1 MKKFIL
7 QITFENCYQELLLA
21 IQEHVNKYGDY
32 LSPYNSC
39 VQSLHCEY
47 DGDTLY
53 AKLPS
58 TREEEYLNNLLVLTL
73 ECITQVPLFF
83 NPNKGGKIDNTGSFI
98 SSELYQEYINTESGV
113 DAELHFIFYTSLTN
127 SQFVQNLK
135 KFLYQLPKNLPFV
148 VDVITLPNDISSL
161 FRSEAQSNNE
171 IHLMRDNLSALI
183 ELKQSTEDLNNVKI
197 NNIYFLQNFDE
208 NNLGQQFNFSKLTDL
223 FGNLTLA
230 LIEGYDYIS
239 DNRLMDPITTFNIK
253 SFCIDKYDII
263 NNWSISILKNLCD
276 SIIGG
281 ANSNQSIDRKKVDII
296 FKEILDDERQ
306 SLENIYSQP
315 SSNIQLLL
323 NDWKD
328 KLKEKILDKIIGAG
342 LNNAEKDLLL
352 SYFQNI
358 TNRDLIQLEEYDFD
372 KLSLFDSLYISH
384 LDQSDTNNPYSKIRE
399 IILQIQKLKKEME
412 ERQARILDTRELIDK
427 NYFKDG
433 KWTDDGYQID
443 DDIFRIHKHDGKDSI
458 SSDDELF
465 TEYETSSLLTELP
478 KNADLKAF
486 FPPIKNQKN
495 QGACSSFSL
504 TAAFEYLLSNEMS
517 KVEDMSEAYVYY
529 NGRAVSGK
537 TDVDDGANLYD
548 VIKGMADKGV
558 CIEELCKYNPSV
570 YDEEPSPEAYAD
582 GKNRVV
588 TSAKRVPVDVNTIKA
603 VLSDGYP
610 VVGCFRVFESWQNN
624 TNGFIPM
631 PSDKER
637 QSEKEGFHAM
647 VICGYNDKHGHFIVR
662 NSWGTKFGDK
672 GYCYLPYSYIRDSD
686 LTRYAVAITGI
697 NARNFI
703 KPEPKDDDFDFY
715 KKDKNIQ
722 YAILLNLIKEDE
734 YKLDIERKKVKQLVN
749 DLRKLIDEIKSKE
762 DLQNEE
768 KQNSIR
774 VDRLTEDN
782 KNLEIEKNEISIWD
796 NKLSHIIHTA
806 ILLVS
811 LILIALGYFKQQD
824 GWWIIGA
831 CILGGDIIS
840 WVVTTIIYKRR
851 KLQAIERRISKNK
864 ETISLLQD
872 SSAHTHELRD
882 KLISILDAIGDI
894 DEHSGLNREILN
906 CIIRTLNDCYDEI
919 ERYLKDNQ
927 LADDTEILYPDWF
940 KEIEKYVKIPNFLKR
955 LLINPAGRNI
965 KKILGEIQREIL
977 NALNTNFKKEIKEL
991 YDNGNGVEWNNFVEK
1006 IYHTTVCAQI
1016 NDVAFNKDPERA
1028 KRKQC
1033 SYFLSDLNENVNLG
1047 VNKTDIISES
1057 KNRYLF
1063 IKIKKVK
1070 VEELLLFQSV

>member
-1 MKKFIL
+1 MKFIL
-7 QITFENCYQELLLA
+7 QITFEDCYQELLLA

-32 LSPYNSC
+32 MSPYYSC
-39 VQSLHCEY
+39 IQSLCCEY
-47 DGDTLY
+47 DGSTLY

-58 TREEEYLNNLLVLTL
+58 SRKEEYLNELLVLTL
-73 ECITQVPLFF
+73 ETITQIPLFF
-83 NPNKGGKIDNTGSFI
+83 NPNKGAKIDNVERFI
-98 SSELYQEYINTESGV
+98 SAEIYQEYINAERNV
-113 DAELHFIFYTSLTN
+113 DAELHFVFYTSLTN
-127 SQFVQNLK
+127 VKFVNDIK
-135 KFLYQLPKNLPFV
+135 TFLSQLPINLPFV
-148 VDVITLPNDISSL
+148 IDVVTLPNDISCL
-161 FRSEAQSNNE
+161 FKPEALLNSD
-171 IHLMRDNLSALI
+171 IPLMKNNLSSLI
-183 ELKQSTEDLNNVKI
+183 EVKTSADKFENI
-197 NNIYFLQNFDE
+197 KFNNIYFLQNINE
-208 NNLGQQFNFSKLTDL
+208 NNHAQQFDLDKLTDL
-223 FGNLTLA
+223 LGNLILT
-230 LIEGYDYIS
+230 LIEGYDDIT
-239 DNRLMDPITTFNIK
+239 DCRLIDPVTTFNIN
-253 SFCIDKYDII
+253 SFSIDKYDII
-263 NNWSISILKNLCD
+263 NNWSINILKKLCD

-399 IILQIQKLKKEME
+399 IILQIQKLKKEMK

-433 KWTDDGYQID
+433 KWTDDGYQIG

-637 QSEKEGFHAM
+637 QNEKEGFHAM

-851 KLQAIERRISKNK
+851 KLQAIERRISNNK

-872 SSAHTHELRD
+872 RSAHTHELRD

-927 LADDTEILYPDWF
+927 LADDAEILYPDWF

-977 NALNTNFKKEIKEL
+977 NALNTNFKKEINEL

>member
-1 MKKFIL
+1 M
-7 QITFENCYQELLLA
+7 
-21 IQEHVNKYGDY
+21 
-32 LSPYNSC
+32 SPYNSC
-39 VQSLHCEY
+39 IQSLYCEY
-47 DGDTLY
+47 DDETLY
-53 AKLPS
+53 TKIPS
-58 TREEEYLNNLLVLTL
+58 TREEEYLNELIILTL
-73 ECITQVPLFF
+73 ESITQVPLFF
-83 NPNKGGKIDNTGSFI
+83 NPNKGVEINNPELFI
-98 SSELYQEYINTESGV
+98 SSEIYQGFINEERNV
-113 DAELHFIFYTSLTN
+113 DAELHFIFYASLTN
-127 SQFVQNLK
+127 SKFVKDLNL
-135 KFLYQLPKNLPFV
+135 FLRQLPKNLPFV
-148 VDVITLPNDISSL
+148 VDVVAMPNDISSL
-161 FRSEAQSNNE
+161 FKLEASSSSEVH
-171 IHLMRDNLSALI
+171 IMKDNLSAI
-183 ELKQSTEDLNNVKI
+183 IGLKQNTVELSNIKF

-208 NNLGQQFNFSKLTDL
+208 NNLGQQFSLSKLTEL

-230 LIEGYDYIS
+230 LIEGYDHIT
-239 DNRLMDPITTFNIK
+239 DNRLIDPITTFNIS

-263 NNWSISILKNLCD
+263 NNWSVSILKKLCD

-281 ANSNQSIDRKKVDII
+281 TNSNRNIDRDKVNII
-296 FKEILDDERQ
+296 FQEILKEERR
-306 SLENIYSQP
+306 SLENIYSQ
-315 SSNIQLLL
+315 SNSNIQALL

-328 KLKEKILDKIIGAG
+328 KLKEKILDKIIGAD

-372 KLSLFDSLYISH
+372 KLSLFDTLYISH
-384 LDQSDTNNPYSKIRE
+384 LNQSETNDPYTKIKE
-399 IILQIQKLKKEME
+399 IILQIQELKKEME
-412 ERQARILDTRELIDK
+412 ERKARILETRELIDK
-427 NYFKDG
+427 NYRQDG

-443 DDIFRIHKHDGKDSI
+443 DDVFRIHKHDGRDTINKH
-458 SSDDELF
+458 DDLF
-465 TEYETSSLLTELP
+465 TEYEVSSSLTNLP
-478 KNADLKAF
+478 KSVDLKAL

-504 TAAFEYLLSNEMS
+504 TAVFEYLLSNEMS

-529 NGRAVSGK
+529 NGRAVSGQ

-558 CIEELCKYNPSV
+558 CVEELCAYNPSV
-570 YDEEPSPEAYAD
+570 YDKEPSPEAYED

-588 TSAKRVPVDVNTIKA
+588 TNAARVSVDVNNIKA
-603 VLSDGYP
+603 AISEGYP

-703 KPEPKDDDFDFY
+703 KPEPKNDDFDFY

-722 YAILLNLIKEDE
+722 YAILLNLLKEDE
-734 YKLDIERKKVKQLVN
+734 YRLDIERKKVNQLVN
-749 DLRKLIDEIKSKE
+749 ELRKLIDEIKSKE
-762 DLQNEE
+762 DINKNDKE
-768 KQNSIR
+768 NSIKINK
-774 VDRLTEDN
+774 LIEDN

-796 NKLSHIIHTA
+796 NKLSHIIHA
-806 ILLVS
+806 SILLVS
-811 LILIALGYFKQQD
+811 LTLIALGYFKRLD
-824 GWWIIGA
+824 GCGIIGA
-831 CILGGDIIS
+831 CLLGGDIIS
-840 WVVTTIIYKRR
+840 WVVTTLICKRR
-851 KLQAIERRISKNK
+851 KLQAIERRISNNK
-864 ETISLLQD
+864 ESISLLQD
-872 SSAHTHELRD
+872 SSAHNHELRD

-894 DEHSGLNREILN
+894 DENSALNRDILN

-940 KEIEKYVKIPNFLKR
+940 KEIEKYVKIPNILKR

-977 NALNTNFKKEIKEL
+977 NALNTNFKKDIKEL

-1016 NDVAFNKDPERA
+1016 NDVAFNRDPDRA

-1033 SYFLSDLNENVNLG
+1033 SYFLSNLNENVNLG

-1063 IKIKKVK
+1063 IKIKKVII
-1070 VEELLLFQSV
+1070 EELLLFQSV

>member
-1 MKKFIL
+1 MRKFIL
-7 QITFENCYQELLLA
+7 QVTFEDCYQELLLA

-32 LSPYNSC
+32 MSPYNSC
-39 VQSLHCEY
+39 IQSLYCEY
-47 DGDTLY
+47 DDETLY
-53 AKLPS
+53 AKIPS
-58 TREEEYLNNLLVLTL
+58 TREEEYLNELIILTL
-73 ECITQVPLFF
+73 ENITQIPLFF
-83 NPNKGGKIDNTGSFI
+83 NPNKGVEINNPELFI
-98 SSELYQEYINTESGV
+98 SSEIYQEFINEERNV
-113 DAELHFIFYTSLTN
+113 DAELHFIFYASLTN
-127 SQFVQNLK
+127 SKFVNNLNL
-135 KFLYQLPKNLPFV
+135 FLHQLPKNLPFV
-148 VDVITLPNDISSL
+148 VDVVAMPNDISSL
-161 FRSEAQSNNE
+161 FKSELHSEAP
-171 IHLMRDNLSALI
+171 LMKNNLSAI
-183 ELKQSTEDLNNVKI
+183 IGLKQNAAKINNIKF

-230 LIEGYDYIS
+230 LIEGYDHIA
-239 DNRLMDPITTFNIK
+239 DNRLLDPITTFNVN
-253 SFCIDKYDII
+253 SFCIDKYNII
-263 NNWSISILKNLCD
+263 NNWSIAILKKLCD

-281 ANSNQSIDRKKVDII
+281 TNSNHNVDKEKVNII
-296 FKEILDDERQ
+296 FKEILEEERQ
-306 SLENIYSQP
+306 SLENIYSQSI
-315 SSNIQLLL
+315 SSIPTLL

-328 KLKEKILDKIIGAG
+328 KLKEKILDKILGAD
-342 LNNAEKDLLL
+342 LNNGEKDLLL

-358 TNRDLIQLEEYDFD
+358 TNRDLVQLEEYDFD
-372 KLSLFDSLYISH
+372 KLSLFDTLYISH
-384 LDQSDTNNPYSKIRE
+384 LNQSEPNDPYTKIKE

-412 ERQARILDTRELIDK
+412 ERKARILETRDLIDK
-427 NYFKDG
+427 NYHRDG

-443 DDIFRIHKHDGKDSI
+443 DDVFRIHKHDGKDTI
-458 SSDDELF
+458 NKHDDLF
-465 TEYETSSLLTELP
+465 TEYESSSSLTDLP
-478 KNADLKAF
+478 KNADLKAL
-486 FPPIKNQKN
+486 FPPVKNQKN

-504 TAAFEYLLSNEMS
+504 TAVFEYLLSSEMS

-529 NGRAVSGK
+529 NGRAVSGQ

-558 CIEELCKYNPSV
+558 CIEELCEYNPSV
-570 YDEEPSPEAYAD
+570 YDKEPSPEAYED

-588 TSAKRVPVDVNTIKA
+588 TNAKNVPVDVNTIKSA
-603 VLSDGYP
+603 ISEGYP

-722 YAILLNLIKEDE
+722 YAILLNLLKEDE
-734 YKLDIERKKVKQLVN
+734 YRLDIERKKVKQLVN
-749 DLRKLIDEIKSKE
+749 ELRKLIDEIKSKE
-762 DLQNEE
+762 DINKNEKE
-768 KQNSIR
+768 NSIKIGK
-774 VDRLTEDN
+774 LIEDN

-796 NKLSHIIHTA
+796 NKLSHIIHAA

-811 LILIALGYFKQQD
+811 LILIVLGYFKQQD
-824 GWWIIGA
+824 DWWIIGT

-840 WVVTTIIYKRR
+840 WVVTTIICKRR
-851 KLQAIERRISKNK
+851 KLQAIERRISNNK
-864 ETISLLQD
+864 ESISLLQD

-906 CIIRTLNDCYDEI
+906 NIIRTLNECYKEI
-919 ERYLKDNQ
+919 EKYLKNNQ
-927 LADDTEILYPDWF
+927 FVDDKEILYPEWF

-955 LLINPAGRNI
+955 LLINSVGKDI
-965 KKILGEIQREIL
+965 KKIMVEIQKEIL
-977 NALNTNFKKEIKEL
+977 RGLNANFNKGIREL
-991 YDNGNGVEWNNFVEK
+991 YNNGCSVEWSRFVEK
-1006 IYHTTVCAQI
+1006 IYQTTVCAQI
-1016 NDVAFNKDPERA
+1016 DDIAFNRDPEQT

-1033 SYFLSDLNENVNLG
+1033 SYFISDLNENINLG
-1047 VNKTDIISES
+1047 VHKTDILSES
-1057 KNRYLF
+1057 RNRYLF

-1070 VEELLLFQSV
+1070 IEELSLFKSL